1 MEEKNVDNQQKE
13 FKLDYSLNS
22 VQRVELVKK
31 ICAET
36 DPAKL
41 TPRYLTILSDYILL
55 ADREERKKEKDLM
68 TDNRLV
74 TINKHETSYQG
85 LVSKLENGE
94 DGLFNMMT
102 DSENKNIILTPKMKI
117 TPRDYE
123 EIPELKAKK
132 EAIDKVKEQIS
143 RETGKKKFLLK
154 QQLIEMYK
162 EQYVIKNEIKPP
174 MYCLNVIK
182 SFRKIDFGENY
193 SIDAEG
199 MPHSDGL
206 ISFFNW
212 EHISAL
218 LCNYSKL
225 KEDSWGGFWGD
236 SWYLLEDLDILVE
249 SALKEKYPLYYDLV
263 IYKIDGKSNLEIQKQ
278 LEIDHGI
285 KHSMEYLS
293 SLWRNKIPKIIAL
306 QAQKDFLNWY
316 YTEKEY
322 GKWKRCSRC
331 GEIKLAHKLFFS
343 TNKGSKDGWYS
354 ICKDC
359 RNKK

>member
-1 MEEKNVDNQQKE
+1 
-13 FKLDYSLNS
+13 
-22 VQRVELVKK
+22 
-31 ICAET
+31 
-36 DPAKL
+36 
-41 TPRYLTILSDYILL
+41 
-55 ADREERKKEKDLM
+55 
-68 TDNRLV
+68 
-74 TINKHETSYQG
+74 
-85 LVSKLENGE
+85 
-94 DGLFNMMT
+94 
-102 DSENKNIILTPKMKI
+102 
-117 TPRDYE
+117 
-123 EIPELKAKK
+123 
-132 EAIDKVKEQIS
+132 
-143 RETGKKKFLLK
+143 
-154 QQLIEMYK
+154 
-162 EQYVIKNEIKPP
+162 
-174 MYCLNVIK
+174 
-182 SFRKIDFGENY
+182 
-193 SIDAEG
+193 

-354 ICKDC
+354 ICKEC